1 MDFLNIIGTLFDNSI
16 EHVVALAHQIKDLR
30 LGKNQQDINEDI
42 YKEIQVAKETKDKS
56 KGYYDSYQSL
66 IQNVPIPEIGDWAVV
81 KNSNDDK
88 WYVYKCVVKGYWKE
102 TDEEYSHEINL
113 APYVKKDEFKT
124 VNGQSILGEG
134 DIETGDKYEL
144 ADQNTDGLLS
154 KDLYSSL
161 LTIKNETL
169 PQIQENIDHIL
180 QLFDDEETPE
190 NIQEIID
197 RYNQIAE
204 FIKNLEEEDN
214 GQILYNILNDIEDLK
229 DEFESLDTDIENNIK
244 KEITDIKDD
253 LAGVHDSIDA
263 INNSIND
270 IDEKIGDVEGN
281 IGETLV
287 SLGTRLNSLEQNS
300 ASQEGMTLLNNKV
313 TEEISRAQGIENSLD
328 QRISQLEQNPV
339 IPDNI
344 TKHIF
349 ITQERYDAL
358 ESYERDTLYLIIE
371 SPEGTSH
378 FGDTFPFILG

>member
-1 MDFLNIIGTLFDNSI
+1 MDFINIIGTFFDNSI

-81 KNSNDDK
+81 KNPNDGK

-113 APYVKKDEFKT
+113 APYAKKDEFKT

-144 ADQNTDGLLS
+144 ADQNTDGLLP
-154 KDLYSSL
+154 KELYSSL

-169 PQIQENIDHIL
+169 PQIQEHIDHIL

-204 FIKNLEEEDN
+204 FIKNLGEEDN

-229 DEFESLDTDIENNIK
+229 DEFESLDADIENNIK
-244 KEITDIKDD
+244 REITDIKDD
-253 LAGVHDSIDA
+253 LTGVHDSID
-263 INNSIND
+263 SINTSID
-270 IDEKIGDVEGN
+270 NIDEKIGNIEGN
-281 IGETLV
+281 IGEALT
-287 SLGTRLNSLEQNS
+287 SLGTRLNSLERTS
-300 ASQEGMTLLNNKV
+300 VSQETVNSLNNRIG
-313 TEEISRAQGIENSLD
+313 EEISRAQGIENSLD
-328 QRISQLEQNPV
+328 RRISELEQNPV
-339 IPDNI
+339 SNKV
-344 TKHIF
+344 KHIF
-349 ITQERYDAL
+349 ITQEQYEAL

-371 SPEGTSH
+371 SSSEVSH
-378 FGDTFPFILG
+378 FGDSFPFILG